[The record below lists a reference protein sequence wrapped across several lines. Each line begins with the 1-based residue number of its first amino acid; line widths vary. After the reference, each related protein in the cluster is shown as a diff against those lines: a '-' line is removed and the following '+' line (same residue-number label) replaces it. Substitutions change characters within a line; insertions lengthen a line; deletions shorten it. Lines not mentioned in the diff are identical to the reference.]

1 MPNGV
6 RHLLGVLIGVVA
18 LPCVYLGLTYG
29 PEQTLRYASPASA
42 WPWLLAL
49 AGAALL
55 VGVLATWRW
64 VSPLASL
71 LTGLPLIALGLM
83 WVITPSLAADVA
95 NMLNVFPI
103 TAGGVAGSSGLYLA
117 VGVILLPACVSVA
130 RWRGRTRR
138 APAHAASSAQSA
150 SPKASTAPAEG
161 SGPDS
166 SEQSSG
172 PSTQPWIAVTPG
184 KAQPAPAPQQD
195 SSAGSLFQPA
205 HNQPPS
211 SPPPLPKRRP
221 SSSGRTAS
229 SS

>member
-29 PEQTLRYASPASA
+29 PEQTVRQLQNFASPAST

-49 AGAALL
+49 AAAALL

-71 LTGLPLIALGLM
+71 VTGLPLIALGLA
-83 WVITPSLAADVA
+83 WVFMPSFATDLT
-95 NMLNVFPI
+95 NTLNVFAA
-103 TAGGVAGSSGLYLA
+103 TLGGVSGSSGLYLA
-117 VGVILLPACVSVA
+117 VGVVLLPACVSPA

-138 APAHAASSAQSA
+138 APAHAAPSGSAA
-150 SPKASTAPAEG
+150 SKASTASADEDK
-161 SGPDS
+161 PDS
-166 SEQSSG
+166 PDQSSG
-172 PSTQPWIAVTPG
+172 PSTQPWTAISPG
-184 KAQPAPAPQQD
+184 KAQPAPAPQQETT
-195 SSAGSLFQPA
+195 AGSLFQPA
-205 HNQPPS
+205 HNQPATPS

-221 SSSGRTAS
+221 SSSS
-229 SS
+229 S